1 MNHLFA
7 QQYNFSDR
15 MEKLP
20 KWIVDAQ
27 QDRAIQEKQQKQAR
41 KRELNLAEAFRIHKD
56 PESGIQREPWG
67 IYFKALPDLNNMFDF
82 NDLPKETFEPPVT
95 PKGNL
100 RNKINYLTIE
110 LKHAC
115 KNKII
120 VKLKPLIKQ
129 AKTVASSELEGL
141 ICHAELVL

>member
-1 MNHLFA
+1 M
-7 QQYNFSDR
+7 
-15 MEKLP
+15 
-20 KWIVDAQ
+20 
-27 QDRAIQEKQQKQAR
+27 
-41 KRELNLAEAFRIHKD
+41 AEAFRIHKD
-56 PESGIQREPWG
+56 PESGIRREPWG

-120 VKLKPLIKQ
+120 VKLKPLIK
-129 AKTVASSELEGL
+129 
-141 ICHAELVL
+141 